1 MPSALLAT
9 TAKTLYIQTV
19 SENNTFPTG
28 KGATSL
34 DDDAFDDLDEVLGA
48 MGIKA
53 KVRALTFFYRNCND
67 DDGRENTQYNVI

>member
-1 MPSALLAT
+1 MVKCKCTNDAKIIMPSALLAT
-9 TAKTLYIQTV
+9 IAATAKTLYIQTV

-53 KVRALTFFYRNCND
+53 KVRALKFFL
-67 DDGRENTQYNVI
+67 